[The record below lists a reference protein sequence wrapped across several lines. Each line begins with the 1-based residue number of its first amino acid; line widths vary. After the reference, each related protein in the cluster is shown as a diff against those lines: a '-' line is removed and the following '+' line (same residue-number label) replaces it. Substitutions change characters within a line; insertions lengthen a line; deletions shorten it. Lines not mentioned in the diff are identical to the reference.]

1 MTSSIYPI
9 AVALNT
15 PTITANTDIFS
26 SNIAIIADQVKP
38 GGGGILRLSFAFTF
52 GVTPA
57 TLSVFNGGS
66 LKGNLNADNS
76 ANVITDGYYRF
87 DIDVESGDTI
97 NLRASQTV
105 TAIRFVRAHLVQ
117 FGA

>member
-9 AVALNT
+9 TLALNT

-26 SNIAIIADQVKP
+26 SDIIISTDQVKP
-38 GGGGILRLSFAFTF
+38 GGGGILRLSFSFVF
-52 GVTPA
+52 GTSPA
-57 TLSVFNGGS
+57 TVSVRNGGT

-76 ANVITDGYYRF
+76 AEVISNGYYRF
-87 DIDVESGDTI
+87 DIDVEAGDTI
-97 NLRASQTV
+97 NLRATESI
-105 TAIRFVRAHLVQ
+105 TAINFARAHLVQ